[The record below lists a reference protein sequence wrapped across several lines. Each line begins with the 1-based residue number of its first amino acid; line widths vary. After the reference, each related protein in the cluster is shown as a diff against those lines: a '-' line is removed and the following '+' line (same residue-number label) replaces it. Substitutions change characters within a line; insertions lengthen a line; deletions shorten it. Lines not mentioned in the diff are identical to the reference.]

1 MSQFEKTMKGF
12 EVASQ
17 KSTTSQQRGKST
29 TTMSTKEKKT
39 GEPVNNEMQ
48 EMRNYLNAK
57 GFSVGDD
64 SSVSST
70 EIDFEKDNY
79 MDHLR
84 EKLEPKRKRKDN
96 SDSAKKA
103 KNDD

>member
-1 MSQFEKTMKGF
+1 
-12 EVASQ
+12 
-17 KSTTSQQRGKST
+17 
-29 TTMSTKEKKT
+29 
-39 GEPVNNEMQ
+39 
-48 EMRNYLNAK
+48 MRNYLNAK

-79 MDHLR
+79 MDYLR

-103 KNDD
+103 KNDDEKASFLTSFMRQADDRIEHQQ